1 MRQLQLWNELILT
14 PRASLEEARELLAG
28 LRKKGIVF
36 GTDEAGRGA
45 LAGPVLAA
53 SVYLTEEQEDK
64 LLSMGLKDSKKMNA
78 KKREKLVSVMQEM
91 GVKYAVSSG
100 SIGRIE
106 RDNILVASLWTM
118 GKSAKKLAAQ
128 LGQDPVCVIVD
139 GTERIEK
146 LRFPQW
152 TLIQADNLI
161 PSVSAA
167 SVMAKVLRDNLMR
180 NYAKKYPKYD
190 FAQNKGYPTQAHMDT
205 LAAIGMCKI
214 HRPYFCQKIIALNRG
229 TNAAD

>member
-1 MRQLQLWNELILT
+1 MWNELILT

-64 LLSMGLKDSKKMNA
+64 LLSMGLRDSKKISA
-78 KKREKLVSVMQEM
+78 KKRVKLVEAMQEM
-91 GVKYAVSSG
+91 DVKYAVSSG
-100 SIGRIE
+100 SIDRIE
-106 RDNILVASLWTM
+106 KDNILVASLWTM
-118 GKSAKKLAAQ
+118 GKSAKKLASE
-128 LGQDPVCVIVD
+128 LGQDPICVIVD

-146 LRFPQW
+146 LKYPQW
-152 TLIQADNLI
+152 TLIRADTLI

-167 SVMAKVLRDNLMR
+167 SVLAKVLRDQLMTR
-180 NYAKKYPKYD
+180 YSMKYPLYD
-190 FAQNKGYPTQAHMDT
+190 FAQNKGYPTQAHMDMI
-205 LAAIGMCKI
+205 AQAGMCAI
-214 HRPYFCQKIIALNRG
+214 HRPYFCEKIIALNRG
-229 TNAAD
+229 SNAVN

>member
-14 PRASLEEARELLAG
+14 PRASLEEARELLEG
-28 LRKKGIVF
+28 LRDRGIVF

-53 SVYLTEEQEDK
+53 SVYLTGEQESK
-64 LLSMGLKDSKKMNA
+64 LLKMGLRDSKKLSA
-78 KKREKLVSVMQEM
+78 RKREKLVLAMQDM

-100 SIGRIE
+100 SIERIE
-106 RDNILVASLWTM
+106 QDNILVASLWTM
-118 GKSAKKLAAQ
+118 GKSAKKLAAE

-139 GTERIEK
+139 GTERINRLK
-146 LRFPQW
+146 FPQW
-152 TLIQADNLI
+152 TLIGADNLI
-161 PSVSAA
+161 PAVSAA
-167 SVMAKVLRDNLMR
+167 SVLAKVMRDQLMTR
-180 NYAKKYPKYD
+180 YAKKYPLYD
-190 FAQNKGYPTQAHMDT
+190 FAQNKGYPTQAHMDMI
-205 LAAIGMCKI
+205 AQAGMCPI